1 MSSSFCCTR
10 FRDNLVEIRLCRMV
24 YGRGS
29 QYQKQKKTGGVAMDI
44 DEKMED
50 LRKRIREAELGGG
63 EKRIKEQHEKGKMT
77 ARERIDH
84 LLDGYVKAC

>member
-1 MSSSFCCTR
+1 
-10 FRDNLVEIRLCRMV
+10 MV

-29 QYQKQKKTGGVAMDI
+29 QYQKQEETGGVAMDI

-63 EKRIKEQHEKGKMT
+63 EKRIKSNMKKEDDAK
-77 ARERIDH
+77 ERIDY
-84 LLDGYVKAC
+84 LR